1 MVNNSA
7 GTNSYILQD
16 FSYNNYNSLQFFSY
30 RINGWSHLL
39 QSDGSSFQKTSSSTW
54 AIWSDRRLKRDIV
67 SLDTAASLNQ
77 IMKLKPVSFYWKNY
91 EQHTSKINR
100 GFVADEYRN
109 IFPDLVSEHECEG
122 EDRLLC
128 ADTDGV
134 SLTIQMDLIPTLVS
148 SIQELKRQ
156 LDDVKKEFS
165 MFKNL
170 YNQDRADF
178 LYINKCLSL

>member
-1 MVNNSA
+1 
-7 GTNSYILQD
+7 
-16 FSYNNYNSLQFFSY
+16 
-30 RINGWSHLL
+30 
-39 QSDGSSFQKTSSSTW
+39 
-54 AIWSDRRLKRDIV
+54 
-67 SLDTAASLNQ
+67 
-77 IMKLKPVSFYWKNY
+77 MKLKPISFYWKNF

-100 GFVADEYRN
+100 GFVAQEYIK
-109 IFPDLVSEHECEG
+109 IFPDLVSEHETDGKDKE
-122 EDRLLC
+122 LC
-128 ADTDGV
+128 ADTNGV